1 MKCPVCSKESRV
13 LDSRK
18 RIDGIHRRRSCDHCG
33 ERFSTIEKLIT
44 PKRVETEK
52 MPSKPKTIKREAN
65 RSRREFN
72 FDDMDEEYG
81 VDTEALSSELGI
93 YIDKDY

>member
-18 RIDGIHRRRSCDHCG
+18 RIDGNHRRRVCDNCG
-33 ERFSTIEKLIT
+33 ERFSTLEKLIT

-52 MPSKPKTIKREAN
+52 KPSKVKKIKQQPN
-65 RSRREFN
+65 RSRRDFN

-81 VDTEALSSELGI
+81 VDTVAIETELGI